1 MAQLGAAVAAVALG
15 PAPELGDQNGAPPS
29 RHGCHAVI
37 LVADED
43 QRVALLVG
51 VLPHRAVGLKCL
63 ERAALEIFRV
73 REHDTDGDERATIVV
88 LAVL

>member
-43 QRVALLVG
+43 QRVALRPGLESSRSVLV
-51 VLPHRAVGLKCL
+51 L
-63 ERAALEIFRV
+63 
-73 REHDTDGDERATIVV
+73 
-88 LAVL
+88 